1 VIGRRGVGLSVNGE
15 SRQVGPGTTV
25 AGLVEGL
32 GRPSKGMAVAVNEEV
47 VPRSAWPTVELR
59 DGDRVEILVAVQGG

>member
-1 VIGRRGVGLSVNGE
+1 MIGLTVNGE
-15 SRQVGPGTTV
+15 DRLADDGVTVTT
-25 AGLVEGL
+25 LVDTL
-32 GRPSKGMAVAVNEEV
+32 GRNTRGMAVAVNEEV